1 MSAGLSLLVPIVTM
15 ALALITKNAY
25 FSLIVG
31 IFFGSS
37 LFCGLDAFRSSSF
50 VFSVMEESLAG
61 NNIKV
66 IVFLVLLGSIV
77 SLINKTGVSE
87 IYADLI
93 GKKVKTKRGV
103 LLLTSFFSTI
113 FFLDDYFNC
122 LTTGNIVRPISEHKK
137 IFPGRIAHVIHSTAI
152 PICILVPISSWAA
165 AISSTFTDSGASD
178 GLSLFVR
185 TIPYNFYALISLFS
199 VLIVSIFD
207 ISFFTM
213 KKEEIKFSKNSDSF
227 GENNIKQTSE
237 YINGGLCTSEKSS
250 VKSFILKLVFPLLFL
265 IVSCIFCLLYTGGIT
280 EGKNFLDSIANC
292 DSSTGLLMGAAFSF
306 GFMFLLYVVVLRII
320 KLGDFFNSI
329 SEGLKEMSGA
339 IVVLVLAWSLGTLT
353 SKYLKIGDL
362 FANILKSNM
371 AVACWIPLLLFAI
384 AAVLSV
390 ATGTSWGTFA
400 ILIPVSFPVLQAQGS
415 QSILLSSLAA
425 ILSGAAFG
433 DNVSPISD
441 TTIMASTSSGCNPL
455 IHSFTQMPYAVVS
468 ASIASVCFLLAG
480 FIQNVLLLLLVA
492 VSLVV
497 FSWFFIKKFSNL
509 KST

>member
-1 MSAGLSLLVPIVTM
+1 MSLLVPIITM
-15 ALALITKNAY
+15 ALALVTKNAY
-25 FSLIVG
+25 FSLVVG
-31 IFFGSS
+31 VFFGSFI
-37 LFCGLDAFRSSSF
+37 FCGLDIFRSSSF

-66 IVFLVLLGSIV
+66 IAFLVLLGSIV

-103 LLLTSFFSTI
+103 LLLTSFFSAI

-122 LTTGNIVRPISEHKK
+122 LTTGNIVRPISENKR

-152 PICILVPISSWAA
+152 PVCILVPISSWAA
-165 AISSTFTDSGASD
+165 AISSTFTDSGATD
-178 GLSLFVR
+178 GLSLFVK
-185 TIPYNFYALISLFS
+185 TIPYNFYALIALFS

-213 KKEEIKFSKNSDSF
+213 KKEETKFLKNSDSF
-227 GENNIKQTSE
+227 SENNLKRTSE
-237 YINGGLCTSEKSS
+237 NIDNECLHNSEKNS
-250 VKSFILKLVFPLLFL
+250 VRSFILKLALPLVFL
-265 IVSCIFCLLYTGGIT
+265 IISCIFCLLYTGGIT
-280 EGKNFLDSIANC
+280 KGSGFLDSIANC
-292 DSSTGLLMGAAFSF
+292 DSSTGLLMGAAFAF
-306 GFMFLLYVVVLRII
+306 GFMFLLYVIILRIV

-339 IVVLVLAWSLGTLT
+339 IVVLALAWSLGTLT

-455 IHSFTQMPYAVVS
+455 IHSFTQMPYAVVN
-468 ASIASVCFLLAG
+468 ASVAAVCFLLAG

-492 VSLVV
+492 ISLVI
-497 FSWFFIKKFSNL
+497 FSWLFIKKFSNR
-509 KST
+509 KSA